1 LADTISS
8 LPPRGSDERRL
19 STYWIDK
26 TLERLRAFRAA
37 GEDGPIASGNA
48 YSVVLRGE
56 EVVAVFDYGDEDQDE
71 PMPVETSST
80 CSNAGECAS
89 RKSSRSRPERFPRR
103 IGGTPGRS
111 TYVPIPSSSARAPR
125 R

>member
-1 LADTISS
+1 MEVEFLRLRDDGTVDARLGPEWATFNEALADTISS

-89 RKSSRSRPERFPRR
+89 RKSSRSRP
-103 IGGTPGRS
+103 
-111 TYVPIPSSSARAPR
+111 
-125 R
+125 